1 MRRNSRGQGPIWPYL
16 AILACLFVLSVSAPR
31 AWDRMRREETLS
43 HALTTRR
50 PASLFPKHAER
61 ARGSAANET
70 VESTRTTR
78 RAEEAPAETPAISP
92 SVAETSPAAELADL
106 IRDVRTDIA
115 VLDQPGLP
123 APEAAAD
130 APPAEAAIAQE
141 SPAQDPPAE
150 IEIASQPKLPVAAE
164 TAAREDAPEPPAP
177 DAAWPRPR
185 VLIDQLTR
193 LTAAGRGVP
202 WANEALDLVE
212 QLLQTSS
219 TNLDA
224 RERILKQLRALSDR
238 TSRGAT
244 PTETSEARAQYTL
257 HRWVDIWESTAA
269 WERTTPAASPSK
281 KTAQRVRKCV
291 DQVESLLSRKA
302 DGSGWG
308 EYFKLD
314 ALRQATAEGV
324 GEPARRA
331 IARKVLD
338 RMVSTRLTMSQMK
351 FANEGPMAALKTQL
365 RVWATEP
372 VTAAQLLAHL
382 EEYEQTGL
390 PSVARVVA
398 NDIRAISWASPAA
411 AEQISERLDT
421 HYRNANLRIAATAA
435 LLNRLVPQ
443 PERMDAPVSD
453 TVLNV
458 PVYGNSSTMTR
469 LTVQLIPDQ
478 QRIRLALV
486 AKGLVDSNT
495 VATSGPATFRSQGKS
510 TFVVRKLIVIGP
522 YGLSVWP
529 AVAEADNSYNYL
541 QSLETDYDGMPLVG
555 SFVRNMALSRHQE
568 SQWQARSEVEYKVAT
583 RAREQ
588 LEREVQPQLM
598 KTAENI
604 EKKELALLDH
614 LGLEVMPIGY
624 STTEDRVSARMRLS
638 TPEQLGGHTP
648 RPRAPSDSWYSV
660 QLHESAINNGIEQL
674 GLNGRAFELPDLFV
688 WVGKKIDRPQMGK
701 LDDLPEDVKMTFAK
715 QDAVRVRCE
724 GGRMEVILS
733 FAELTQGRNR
743 WHDFTVR
750 TAYKPEPRK
759 SEAVFVRDD
768 TIHLE
773 GRSLKGKPQVL
784 LRTIFS
790 KVLSINRP
798 ITMLGEKITADPRI
812 QDLGLVQFAVD
823 DGWIAIAYSGR
834 QQPTNMV
841 RRPK

>member
-1 MRRNSRGQGPIWPYL
+1 M
-16 AILACLFVLSVSAPR
+16 
-31 AWDRMRREETLS
+31 
-43 HALTTRR
+43 
-50 PASLFPKHAER
+50 PASEFC
-61 ARGSAANET
+61 
-70 VESTRTTR
+70 
-78 RAEEAPAETPAISP
+78 
-92 SVAETSPAAELADL
+92 
-106 IRDVRTDIA
+106 
-115 VLDQPGLP
+115 
-123 APEAAAD
+123 
-130 APPAEAAIAQE
+130 
-141 SPAQDPPAE
+141 
-150 IEIASQPKLPVAAE
+150 
-164 TAAREDAPEPPAP
+164 
-177 DAAWPRPR
+177 
-185 VLIDQLTR
+185 
-193 LTAAGRGVP
+193 
-202 WANEALDLVE
+202 
-212 QLLQTSS
+212 
-219 TNLDA
+219 
-224 RERILKQLRALSDR
+224 KQLRALGSDLAG
-238 TSRGAT
+238 TT

-269 WERTTPAASPSK
+269 WERTTPADSPPK
-281 KTAQRVRKCV
+281 KTALRMRKCL

-314 ALRQATAEGV
+314 ALHQATAEGV
-324 GEPARRA
+324 GEPEHRA

-351 FANEGPMAALKTQL
+351 FANEGSMAALKTQL
-365 RVWATEP
+365 
-372 VTAAQLLAHL
+372 HSS
-382 EEYEQTGL
+382 GH
-390 PSVARVVA
+390 
-398 NDIRAISWASPAA
+398 RAGDRGPAA
-411 AEQISERLDT
+411 RAPRGVRTDRPSEYCAGGGQRYPGYQLGLTGGGRKISERLDT

-458 PVYGNSSTMTR
+458 PVYGNSSTMTK

-555 SFVRNMALSRHQE
+555 SFMATGPFAASGVAVASPQRSRIQGRHAGSRAARARSAAAVDESGREHREEGTGLTRSSRHGGDADRLFDDRGPRRRPHAPLD
-568 SQWQARSEVEYKVAT
+568 ARTT
-583 RAREQ
+583 RRPHPA
-588 LEREVQPQLM
+588 
-598 KTAENI
+598 
-604 EKKELALLDH
+604 
-614 LGLEVMPIGY
+614 
-624 STTEDRVSARMRLS
+624 SA
-638 TPEQLGGHTP
+638 G
-648 RPRAPSDSWYSV
+648 ASDSWYSV

-688 WVGKKIDRPQMGK
+688 WVGKKVDRPQMGK

-750 TAYKPEPRK
+750 TNYKPDRARTKPCSSAMTQSTSKAAASKASRRFCCARSSARSSRSIGPSPCWAK
-759 SEAVFVRDD
+759 RSPPTRD
-768 TIHLE
+768 
-773 GRSLKGKPQVL
+773 
-784 LRTIFS
+784 
-790 KVLSINRP
+790 
-798 ITMLGEKITADPRI
+798 
-812 QDLGLVQFAVD
+812 
-823 DGWIAIAYSGR
+823 
-834 QQPTNMV
+834 
-841 RRPK
+841 